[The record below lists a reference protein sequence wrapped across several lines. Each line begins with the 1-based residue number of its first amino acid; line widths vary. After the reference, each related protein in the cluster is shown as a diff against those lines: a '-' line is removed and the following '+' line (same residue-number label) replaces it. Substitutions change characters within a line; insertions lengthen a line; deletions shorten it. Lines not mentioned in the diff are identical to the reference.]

1 MHISVFLILAFN
13 IFLVSC
19 HNHHNEIP
27 QIISHGVQTLQ
38 TTRTVPQRLSSAV
51 KNITKIPDR
60 KLANDIFCQSC
71 ELVFNQIIEY
81 RRGGANRDSMITY
94 FQKLCRLFT
103 DWGGVACD
111 GYINIEIDTVLFI
124 IDNKKDLTGFRVCAI
139 AFQQKTCKDPN
150 MKKWTVAIPPPRR
163 HAHHQHNHHKAAPLK
178 LLHLTDFHYDP
189 LYQAGSN
196 AACDLPLCCQQ
207 SNGPPSKPSN
217 AAGFWGDY
225 HVCDI
230 PWYTITNFTSY
241 LTQNHANFD
250 LVYYTGDIISHR
262 SWATTKDHN
271 VESIQKI
278 FKLFKDTFNTTPVYP
293 ILGNHEPH
301 PTDFYSPGDV
311 SPKIS
316 TQWVFDLMAI
326 EWARWLPNDTSATIK
341 TGGYYTVLVKPKFRI
356 VALNS
361 NVCFTSNLWLLY
373 DDDDPYGQLKW
384 LVEVLSEAEKK
395 GEKVHILSHIPPG
408 EVLCLQR
415 WSNQFHKIVNRFAPI
430 IVAQFNGH
438 THLDELRLFRD
449 ANNTKKIINVAYNAG
464 SFTTFVRFNP
474 NYRTYNIDTNDYRVL
489 DYDQYT
495 FNLTK
500 ANQDKNKSPEWFKLY
515 SFKDAYGLKNTS
527 YDSLADMLNRMSK
540 NHTLMQQYFRFQG
553 RESAPAMASG
563 CSDNCQA
570 KLRCA
575 ITAVEADEAIQC
587 QQIKKKTKKSKH

>member
-1 MHISVFLILAFN
+1 MQTSILLILLFN
-13 IFLVSC
+13 VLFVFC
-19 HNHHNEIP
+19 RNHQHTEIP

-38 TTRTVPQRLSSAV
+38 TTQTLPHSLTSAV
-51 KNITKIPDR
+51 KNLTKIPDP

-81 RRGGANRDSMITY
+81 RRGGANKDSMISY

-103 DWGGVACD
+103 DWGPVACD
-111 GYINIEIDTVLFI
+111 GYINIEIDTVLYI
-124 IDNKKDLTGFRVCAI
+124 IDNKKDLTGFRICAI

-150 MKKWTVAIPPPRR
+150 LKKWSVAIPPQPQPGNPPKI
-163 HAHHQHNHHKAAPLK
+163 HHNHATPLK

-207 SNGPPSKPSN
+207 SNGPPVKPPN

-225 HVCDI
+225 RVCDT
-230 PWYTITNFTSY
+230 PWYSITNLTAH
-241 LTQNHANFD
+241 LTQNHATFD

-271 VESIQKI
+271 VEAVQKI
-278 FKLFKDTFNTTPVYP
+278 FKLFKDTFNATPVYP

-301 PTDFYSPGDV
+301 PTDFYSPDGV

-316 TQWVFDLMAI
+316 TQWVFDLMAA

-341 TGGYYTVLVKPKFRI
+341 AGGYYTVLVKPKFRI

-361 NVCFTSNLWLLY
+361 NVCFISNLWLLY
-373 DDDDPYGQLKW
+373 DDNDPYDQLKW
-384 LVEVLSEAEKK
+384 LVQVLTEAEKN

-408 EVLCLQR
+408 EILCLQR

-430 IVAQFNGH
+430 IVGQFNGH

-449 ANNTKKIINVAYNAG
+449 TNNTRKIVNVAYNAG
-464 SFTTFVRFNP
+464 SFTTFVGYNP
-474 NYRTYNIDTNDYRVL
+474 NYRTYEIDQNDYSVL
-489 DYDQYT
+489 DYDHYT

-500 ANQDKNKSPEWFKLY
+500 ANQDRNKTPDWFKLY
-515 SFKDAYGLKNTS
+515 SFKEAYGLKNTS
-527 YDSLADMLNRMSK
+527 YASLADMLDRMAK
-540 NHTLMQQYFRFQG
+540 NHTMMQQYFR
-553 RESAPAMASG
+553 A
-563 CSDNCQA
+563 
-570 KLRCA
+570 
-575 ITAVEADEAIQC
+575 
-587 QQIKKKTKKSKH
+587 